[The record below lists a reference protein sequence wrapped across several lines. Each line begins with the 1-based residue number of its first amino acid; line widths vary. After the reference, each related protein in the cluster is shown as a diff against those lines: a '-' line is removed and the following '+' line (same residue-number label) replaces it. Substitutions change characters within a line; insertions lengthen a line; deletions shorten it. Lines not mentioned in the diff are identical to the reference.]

1 MEPVPSQLTHH
12 AHAEHARLTALV
24 EALTSGVFL
33 VDTEGTI
40 TELNQRLANDLRIEA
55 GELIGKSYQEL
66 FAKLL
71 EQASAPELVQK
82 SFADAVIAI
91 AERPLVELA
100 LNTEPIRTLEATFFP
115 VWEED
120 GTPVGWGGLI
130 QDVTEDRQRVAW
142 KLELLS
148 ILSHDIRAPL
158 ATLKGHST
166 ALLSNFRQWEAAM
179 VEEFLEVIDRSTDK
193 IIKQVERNLALT
205 RVESGRLGLRPE
217 ACRPQRLIEQ
227 ALERAAALLN
237 EAEVEVRLPPDLPQV
252 RADPARVEELLIN
265 LLENA
270 VRYTPAGQP
279 IEIGATTQNRSVLIS
294 VTDLGAGVPAE
305 RQREIFR
312 RNMQGGSRAGS
323 SGLGLYIS
331 RKIAEAHGGKLW
343 VESPIPGYEHGTRF
357 TFSLPEMPEIEPRR
371 ESPGPQAPSP
381 LAAEDQ
387 LRVLVVEDEVD
398 FQALLRTTLTEAGYQ
413 VEVAQDGPSA
423 VDVVQMSSPDLV
435 VLDWVLPGMS
445 GLQAARNIRRWSQA
459 PILMITS
466 KTAQEDLVAAFEA
479 GVDDYLTKP
488 FQTAELLARLHA
500 LARRRQV
507 AAEDDQ
513 HSLNVNGL
521 TIDYEAR
528 RVWLA
533 GRTVEL
539 TPTEYELLAHLAQH
553 RGQVLTYQ
561 QLLEHLYGSRLERSR
576 HDLFVHVS
584 RLRKKIETDPDDP
597 EFIQTRWGVG
607 YVFSPR

>member
-1 MEPVPSQLTHH
+1 MAKELTEHFR
-12 AHAEHARLTALV
+12 AEHARLSALI
-24 EALTSGVFL
+24 EALTKGVFL
-33 VDTEGTI
+33 VDTDDAI
-40 TELNQRLANDLRIEA
+40 TEFNNQLANLLEVQAQDYLGQPYR
-55 GELIGKSYQEL
+55 KL
-66 FAKLL
+66 FARLVERAAEPEVVQQSL
-71 EQASAPELVQK
+71 SQAVV
-82 SFADAVIAI
+82 AV
-91 AERPLVELA
+91 AERPVIELA
-100 LNTEPIRTLEATFFP
+100 TAGQPIRNLEATFFP

-120 GTPVGWGGLI
+120 GSPVGWGGLI
-130 QDVTEDRQRVAW
+130 HDVTDERERAAW

-158 ATLKGHST
+158 ATLKGHAT
-166 ALLSNFRQWEAAM
+166 ALLGNYRQWDQQM
-179 VEEFLEVIDRSTDK
+179 VAEFLEAINRSTDSL
-193 IIKQVERNLALT
+193 IKQVERNLALT

-237 EAEVEVRLPPDLPQV
+237 EAEVKVELPPDLPQV

-305 RQREIFR
+305 RQREIFHR
-312 RNMQGGSRAGS
+312 DMQGGSRAGS

-357 TFSLPEMPEIEPRR
+357 TFSLPEMPKIEPRR
-371 ESPGPQAPSP
+371 ESPGPQAASLP
-381 LAAEDQ
+381 AAGDQ

-445 GLQAARNIRRWSQA
+445 GLQAARNIRRWSKA
-459 PILMITS
+459 PILMVTS

-521 TIDYEAR
+521 TIDYGAR

-584 RLRKKIETDPDDP
+584 RLRKKIEADPDDP

>member
-1 MEPVPSQLTHH
+1 MAKEP
-12 AHAEHARLTALV
+12 AERVHSEHVRLSALV
-24 EALTSGVFL
+24 EALTKGVFM
-33 VDTEGTI
+33 VDTDDVI
-40 TELNQRLANDLRIEA
+40 TEFNNQLANLLEVDANDYLGQPYR
-55 GELIGKSYQEL
+55 KL
-66 FAKLL
+66 FARLV
-71 EQASAPELVQK
+71 ERATEPELVQK
-82 SFADAVIAI
+82 SLAEAVLAI
-91 AERPLVELA
+91 AERPVVEIA
-100 LNTEPIRTLEATFFP
+100 VEGEAVHTWEVNFYP
-115 VWEED
+115 VWEEG

-130 QDVTEDRQRVAW
+130 QDITDEREQAAW

-158 ATLKGHST
+158 ATLKGHAT
-166 ALLSNFRQWEAAM
+166 ALLSNYRHWDEGM
-179 VEEFLEVIDRSTDK
+179 IVEFLEAINRSTDSL
-193 IIKQVERNLALT
+193 IKQVERNLALT
-205 RVESGRLGLRPE
+205 RLESGRLGLRPE
-217 ACRPQRLIEQ
+217 ACRPARLVEQ

-237 EAEVEVRLPPDLPQV
+237 EAEVKVAVPSELPQV

-270 VRYTPAGQP
+270 VRHTPDDRP
-279 IEIGATTQNRSVLIS
+279 IEISATSQNRSVLIS
-294 VTDLGAGVPAE
+294 VTDLGEGVPAE
-305 RQREIFR
+305 RQQEIFHR
-312 RNMQGGSRAGS
+312 QVQGGPNAGS
-323 SGLGLYIS
+323 AGLGLYIS

-343 VESPIPGYEHGTRF
+343 VESPVPGFESGARF
-357 TFSLPEMPEIEPRR
+357 TFSLPEMPEIEPRAASTR
-371 ESPGPQAPSP
+371 RQPAPAAQLS
-381 LAAEDQ
+381 AEDQ

-398 FQALLRTTLTEAGYQ
+398 FQALLRTTLTQAGYQ

-423 VDVVQMSSPDLV
+423 VDMVQMSPPDLL

-445 GLQAARNIRRWSQA
+445 GLQAARNIRRWSNA

-466 KTAQEDLVAAFEA
+466 KTAQEDLVAAFDA
-479 GVDDYLTKP
+479 GADDYLTKP

-500 LARRRQV
+500 LARRREL
-507 AAEDDQ
+507 AADDKQ
-513 HSLNVNGL
+513 ASLNVDGL
-521 TIDYEAR
+521 TIDYQAR

-561 QLLEHLYGSRLERSR
+561 QLLEHLYGSRVERSR

-597 EFIQTRWGVG
+597 DFIQTRWGVG